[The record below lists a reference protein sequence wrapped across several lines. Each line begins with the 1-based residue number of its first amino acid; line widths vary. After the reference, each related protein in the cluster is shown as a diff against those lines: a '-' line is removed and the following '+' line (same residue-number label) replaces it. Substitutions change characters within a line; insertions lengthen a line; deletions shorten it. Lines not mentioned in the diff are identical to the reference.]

1 MTSTEFNEKYKDY
14 LEEGHYGLAIDNPI
28 LTKELDEMFQDFI
41 KFKGF
46 SYSQIKVKFGH
57 GRFYC
62 EGLSSEIIRN
72 VELLITIACNPP
84 KQLVP

>member
-1 MTSTEFNEKYKDY
+1 MTSTEFNNKYKKY
-14 LEEGHYGLAIDNPI
+14 LEEGHYGLAINEPR

-41 KFKGF
+41 KFDGF

-62 EGLSSEIIRN
+62 KGLSDEIVRN
-72 VELLITIACNPP
+72 VELLITITCNPP